1 MTFLAPLFLI
11 ASLAIAIPILI
22 HFLNLKKPQ
31 KVAFSTLSFFKEL
44 QKSTIR
50 RLKLKRLL
58 LMAVRILIVLMLAF
72 ALARPYLPAG
82 WTESGDSS
90 PILYS
95 FLVDNG
101 IGMDRIDADGP
112 YLDQSKTLI
121 TEIISNSRD
130 HDRFILLNTH
140 GVPIRSSILNSG
152 QVLEALQN
160 LDISATGNLISQ
172 RFSELISLMD
182 SWSGDRKVVY
192 RITTSDGLKRDA
204 NIEQSVLDA
213 IDDVPINYVVVG
225 NDDGSN
231 LLVAEISTS
240 GQLTGPGRP
249 IGLEVTVSNRGNQ
262 PVFNQF
268 VSLETDGNPG
278 GQHQIDLEPGET
290 SQLIFEMI
298 PSRSGTIPGKIVIE
312 GDQFVHDNT
321 HFFSLNIPTTR
332 KILLINDVSD
342 GTASYLDAA
351 LSAAEQLQGRI
362 SIERKS
368 SDTYTDSGDL
378 SQFDAI
384 ILNGLVRVQD
394 NLQEQLVQLVQSGRG
409 LVIFPSAR
417 ADVISYN
424 RFLNRINAGQISGFR
439 GDYGTFEPTARL
451 DRIREGHPI
460 IDEIFSK
467 QEDEEVR
474 TTLPALFYY
483 MVFTPAPQQSFIP
496 ILQSDLQDPVLL
508 EHRFG
513 NGRVLLSMFGTDP
526 GWSTFPGNPLFAPVF
541 YRTIL
546 YAMSG
551 DGGGLSNHELG
562 QEFSKEYSIRGD
574 RITIQ
579 GPESD
584 FLPDVNPTNSGTV
597 NISYDAAE
605 WGPGIY
611 KVRTENEELHIAA
624 NFHISESDFYSLSE
638 DNTSELLAE
647 KFNQF
652 QIFGQDDQS
661 FEEIQASVG
670 SAGFG
675 TEIWYW
681 FIMAAIILM
690 MLELAISRWYKA
702 ESIS

>member
-1 MTFLAPLFLI
+1 MTFLAPLFLL
-11 ASLAIAIPILI
+11 AALAIAIPILI

-31 KVAFSTLSFFKEL
+31 KVAFSTLSFFREL

-82 WTESGDSS
+82 WTDSGNSS

-121 TEIISNSRD
+121 AEIISNSRD
-130 HDRFILLNTH
+130 HDRFVLLNTH
-140 GVPIRSSILNSG
+140 GEPLRSSILNAN
-152 QVLEALQN
+152 QALDALQS
-160 LDISATGNLISQ
+160 LKISATGNLNTI
-172 RFSELISLMD
+172 RFSELFSLMD
-182 SWSGDRKVVY
+182 SWPGDRKVVY
-192 RITTSDGLKRDA
+192 RITTSDGLKRDVD
-204 NIEQSVLDA
+204 IDQSVLDVFAGIPIHYVA
-213 IDDVPINYVVVG
+213 IG
-225 NDDGSN
+225 NDDVSN
-231 LLVAEISTS
+231 LLISQVSTS

-249 IGLEVTVSNRGNQ
+249 VGLEVTVSNRGNQ

-278 GQHQIDLEPGET
+278 GQHQIDLEPGES
-290 SQLIFEMI
+290 SQLIFELI
-298 PSRSGTIPGKIVIE
+298 PPRSGTIPGKIVIE

-332 KILLINDVSD
+332 KILLINDVDD
-342 GTASYLDAA
+342 GAASYLDAA

-362 SIERKS
+362 SIDRKS
-368 SDTYTDSGDL
+368 SDTYVDSGDL

-384 ILNGLVRVQD
+384 ILNGLIRVPD
-394 NLQEQLVQLVQSGRG
+394 DLQEQLVQLVQSGRG
-409 LVIFPSAR
+409 LVIFPSER

-483 MVFTPAPQQSFIP
+483 MVFTPAPQQTFIP
-496 ILQSDLQDPVLL
+496 ILRSDLQDPVLL

-551 DGGGLSNHELG
+551 DRGGFSNHELG
-562 QEFSKEYSIRGD
+562 QKFSGLFPIRGD

-579 GPESD
+579 GAEGDYLPE
-584 FLPDVNPTNSGTV
+584 VNPSNPGVV

-611 KVRTENEELHIAA
+611 RIRTENEEIHIAA
-624 NFHISESDFYSLSE
+624 NFHISESDFYTLSE
-638 DNTSELLAE
+638 DNASELLAD
-647 KFNQF
+647 KFNQLE
-652 QIFGQDDQS
+652 IFGQDDQS
-661 FEEIQASVG
+661 FKEIQASVG

-675 TEIWYW
+675 SEIWYW
-681 FIMAAIILM
+681 FILAAIILM

>member
-1 MTFLAPLFLI
+1 MTFLAPFFLL
-11 ASLAIAIPILI
+11 AALAIAIPILI

-31 KVAFSTLSFFKEL
+31 KIAFSTLSFFKEL

-58 LMAVRILIVLMLAF
+58 LLSVRILIILMLAF

-82 WTESGDSS
+82 WTGSGDSS

-140 GVPIRSSILNSG
+140 GEPIRSTILNES
-152 QVLEALQN
+152 QALDALRN
-160 LDISATGNLISQ
+160 LDISATGNLNAL
-172 RFSELISLMD
+172 RFSELFSLSD
-182 SWSGDRKVVY
+182 SWPGDRKIVY
-192 RITTSDGLKRDA
+192 RITTSDGLKRDL
-204 NIEQSVLDA
+204 NIEQSVLDTFADIPIYYVA
-213 IDDVPINYVVVG
+213 IG
-225 NDDGSN
+225 NDAGSN
-231 LLVAEISTS
+231 LLINEVNFS

-249 IGLEVTVSNRGNQ
+249 VALEVTVSNRGNQ
-262 PVFNQF
+262 PGFNQF
-268 VSLETDGNPG
+268 VSLETNGIPG
-278 GQHQIDLEPGET
+278 GQHQIDLEPGE
-290 SQLIFEMI
+290 SSRLIFEMI
-298 PSRSGTIPGKIVIE
+298 PSRSGTIPGKILIE

-321 HFFSLNIPTTR
+321 HYFSLNIPSTR
-332 KILLINDVSD
+332 KILLISDVD
-342 GTASYLDAA
+342 EGVASYLDAA

-362 SIERKS
+362 SIDRKTS
-368 SDTYTDSGDL
+368 ETFIQSGDL
-378 SQFDAI
+378 LQFDAI
-384 ILNGLVRVQD
+384 ILNGLDRVPD

-409 LVIFPSAR
+409 LVIFPSER

-424 RFLNRINAGQISGFR
+424 QFLNRINAGQISGFR
-439 GDYGTFEPTARL
+439 GNYGTFESIARL

-460 IDEIFSK
+460 INEIFSK
-467 QEDEEVR
+467 QEQEMVR
-474 TTLPALFYY
+474 TTLPSLFYY
-483 MVFTPAPQQSFIP
+483 LIFTPSSQQAYIP
-496 ILQSDLQDPVLL
+496 ILQSDLQEPVLL

-513 NGRVLLSMFGTDP
+513 NGRVLLSMVGTDP

-546 YAMSG
+546 YAMAG
-551 DGGGLSNHELG
+551 DRGGISYHELG
-562 QEFSKEYSIRGD
+562 KNFSGVYSIRGD
-574 RITIQ
+574 QITIQ
-579 GPESD
+579 GPDSD
-584 FLPDVNPTNSGTV
+584 FLPDVNPNNLGTV
-597 NISYDAAE
+597 NISYDADE
-605 WGPGIY
+605 WTPGIY
-611 KVRTENEELHIAA
+611 NIRTQNEEIHIAA
-624 NFHISESDFYSLSE
+624 NFHISESDFYSLSV
-638 DNTSELLAE
+638 DNNSELLAE

-652 QIFGQDDQS
+652 EIFGQKNQS
-661 FEEIQASVG
+661 LEEIQAIVG
-670 SAGFG
+670 STGFG
-675 TEIWYW
+675 SEIWYR